1 MNYRQLAIRYLS
13 AARRVGDDLFDMDKN
28 EMMHLLAMGDA
39 EMTMGKRSNWVTA
52 DECEMVRELVKEMDK
67 RRLDETKPF
76 DEASARER
84 IESVLR
90 RLAGEEAA

>member
-28 EMMHLLAMGDA
+28 EMMHLLAMGDGDM
-39 EMTMGKRSNWVTA
+39 MTAKQYGLAT
-52 DECEMVRELVKEMDK
+52 DEDCEMVRELVKEMDK